1 MRLVLGLSV
10 LLGVFAV
17 LLLAWKRGRL
27 WPALLAVNAVLAGTW
42 GLAAVAMRTDYRDAD
57 GWIDCW
63 PACTL
68 LQDGVG
74 TVLVLGP
81 PVITASLLLALALAA
96 VTRRRGRSSRPPG

>member
-1 MRLVLGLSV
+1 MRLVLALSV

-17 LLLAWKRGRL
+17 LVLAWKRGRL
-27 WPALLAVNAVLAGTW
+27 WPALIAMTAVLASTW
-42 GLAAVAMRTDYRDAD
+42 ALALVAMWTDYRDAD

-81 PVITASLLLALALAA
+81 LVIAASLLLALVLAA